1 MNFHGSTLNSNP
13 KATYRKGFNAIYF
26 VPNRAS
32 STSYRDLIVKNDF
45 ASVTNQATN
54 GLRPDLFAKKEMKL
68 EGRNHRNVSIAGER
82 RAGRS
87 DFKPAEDKKGVIAK
101 KMQLYNTTQF
111 PGKISLGSILS
122 TTNRDAFKLFTKN
135 EASQR
140 GRTKEN
146 SKIYVPPTLKH
157 SSIEQRNPPKKSEH
171 LALQCFKKE
180 IIAVEVKEYLAYKDF
195 YSFMLVSKQ
204 SFNQSLLLK
213 AQIELI
219 MKGLDKETRE
229 KFWREKCRIEKG
241 QAEYEEYC
249 AAPTECEHDIV
260 KDLTRTF
267 MPSHEFCRDPNNYK
281 RLQRILHAFAVKHPE
296 IGYIQGLN
304 FLAGNL
310 IVQFPEDVSFP
321 HT

>member
-1 MNFHGSTLNSNP
+1 MNFHGSTLNSKP
-13 KATYRKGFNAIYF
+13 KANHRKGLNALYF
-26 VPNRAS
+26 IPNRAS

-45 ASVTNQATN
+45 ASSIHQPTN
-54 GLRPDLFAKKEMKL
+54 GLQPDLFARKEMKL

-82 RAGRS
+82 RTGRS
-87 DFKPAEDKKGVIAK
+87 DFKQAEDKKGVIAR

-122 TTNRDAFKLFTKN
+122 TANRDGLRHFPRN

-140 GRTKEN
+140 RRKKKNGKTN
-146 SKIYVPPTLKH
+146 VSPDSKSPLIK
-157 SSIEQRNPPKKSEH
+157 QCNPPKKIED
-171 LALQCFKKE
+171 LALECFKIE
-180 IIAVEVKEYLAYKDF
+180 AIIVEVKEYLVYKDF
-195 YSFMLVSKQ
+195 YSLMLVSRQ
-204 SFNQSLLLK
+204 ILNQRLLLS
-213 AQIELI
+213 AQTELI
-219 MKGLDKETRE
+219 MKGLDKRTRE
-229 KFWREKCRIEKG
+229 KLWRKKCKIVEG
-241 QAEYEEYC
+241 QEEYEEYC
-249 AAPTECEHDIV
+249 ATPTECEHDIV

-281 RLQRILHAFAVKHPE
+281 RLQRVLHAFAVKHPE

-310 IVQFPEDVSFP
+310 VVQFPEDVSFH